1 MTATDVNHQARAMI
15 TAHGSQA
22 IGVAQRAVA
31 NVRDIGVQERA
42 AAELR
47 DAGTLL
53 RAAEWDQI
61 IAAIR
66 QMQAAA

>member
-1 MTATDVNHQARAMI
+1 MI

-31 NVRDIGVQERA
+31 NVREIGAQERA

-47 DAGTLL
+47 DARISV

-61 IAAIR
+61 IATIR
-66 QMQAAA
+66 QMQAAD

>member
-1 MTATDVNHQARAMI
+1 MI
-15 TAHGSQA
+15 TAHGPQA

-31 NVRDIGVQERA
+31 NVREIGVQERA

-47 DAGTLL
+47 DARISV

-66 QMQAAA
+66 QMQAAD